1 MGTRKTV
8 AYIFQEPQKLKMQGH
23 TLLQRNEYE
32 LFLLQITLITKMKQ
46 FWQLK
51 ASSQYSKQGHMCS
64 IIKTDNALT

>member
-1 MGTRKTV
+1 MGTRQTV

-46 FWQLK
+46 FW
-51 ASSQYSKQGHMCS
+51 
-64 IIKTDNALT
+64 